1 MQINTFMRKSTKK
14 PTKNT
19 VQTPIIIGEE
29 TAQQVTTEPQDFQ
42 INGNRF
48 NYFMTSVYKIERP
61 DLLPDAKIVAKNAL
75 DKIKKEVPKMDPIF
89 LLYQT
94 HDILDDPMI
103 VPLAKYIVDVSFDIL
118 AEQGYDM
125 SNKRTY
131 YTSMWVQEHFKH
143 SAHEEHIHNAGAQIV
158 GFYFL
163 DVPPDSSRIIFHDPR
178 PGKKQINLPET
189 NMNDATYASDAV
201 NFLPKK
207 GDLYI
212 VNAWTPHS
220 ISRNHSTK
228 SVKFI
233 HFTINVDQIP
243 QTTTEADT
251 SNTPTIV

>member
-1 MQINTFMRKSTKK
+1 MKKSTKK
-14 PTKNT
+14 PVKTT
-19 VQTPIIIGEE
+19 VKAPIIIGEE
-29 TAQQVTTEPQDFQ
+29 TTQQVTIESVSEPKVPQ

-48 NYFMTSVYKIERP
+48 NYFMTSIYKIERP
-61 DLLPDAKIVAKNAL
+61 DLLADAKIVAKNAL
-75 DKIKKEVPKMDPIF
+75 DKIKKEVPKLDPIF
-89 LLYQT
+89 PLYQT
-94 HDILDDPMI
+94 YDILSDPMI
-103 VPLAKYIVDVSFDIL
+103 ESLAKYIVDVSFDIL

-143 SAHEEHIHNAGAQIV
+143 SAHEEHIHGAGAQIV

-163 DVPPDSSRIIFHDPR
+163 EVPPDSSRIIFHDPR

-189 NMNDATYASDAV
+189 SMNDATYASDAV
-201 NFLPKK
+201 NFLPKE

-220 ISRNHSTK
+220 IGRNHSTK

-233 HFTINVDQIP
+233 HFTINVDQAP
-243 QTTTEADT
+243 QINTDT
-251 SNTPTIV
+251 ANTPTVI